1 MVTILLLLCAM
12 SVVWYVWERRQRKTH
27 AMPGGIHEDL
37 TLPHAEEWEL
47 YHNAFSLCSKKTRVC
62 LAELG
67 IPYKSHHIDLIETG
81 AYENISRHFLQVN
94 PAALVPVLVHNGHPI
109 YESHEQLTYA
119 AQHTSRL
126 AALVPENEEQRNVME
141 YWVHKSSLVGDD
153 PIANINETAGNAV
166 PGLTIPIFAAM
177 IEHIP
182 VSRIVEGL
190 LFHRLKKRALFFL
203 LLKFRGVRRLPQL
216 KPIVKLIRNSRAAM
230 HAHLDELEHAL
241 DRSGG
246 PWIVGEPFTLA
257 DVGMMVILERLREV
271 DWLEEFLGERR
282 PHVSRYWQALQARP
296 SYQAGVTAFI
306 HPTVTQGAEKIVTL
320 KQTEPAFR
328 DALVGALSLEKDS

>member
-1 MVTILLLLCAM
+1 MVTLLLLLGAIPI
-12 SVVWYVWERRQRKTH
+12 VWYVWERRQRKTR
-27 AMPGGIHEDL
+27 AMPGGIHEHI
-37 TLPHAEEWEL
+37 TLPYAEEWEL

-67 IPYKSHHIDLIETG
+67 LPYKSHHIDLIETG

-109 YESHEQLTYA
+109 YESHEQLSYA
-119 AQHTSRL
+119 AQHASRPV
-126 AALVPENEEQRNVME
+126 ALVPENEAQRNVME

-153 PIANINETAGNAV
+153 PLASIDETAGNAV

-203 LLKFRGVRRLPQL
+203 LLKFRGVRRLPRL
-216 KPIVKLIRNSRAAM
+216 KPIMKILRSSRAAM
-230 HAHLDELEHAL
+230 HTHLDELENAL
-241 DRSGG
+241 DQSGG
-246 PWIVGEPFTLA
+246 PWIVGEQFTLA

-271 DWLEEFLGERR
+271 DWLDEFLGERR
-282 PHVSRYWQALQARP
+282 PHVSRYWEALQARP
-296 SYQAGVTAFI
+296 SYQAGVSAFT
-306 HPTVTQGAEKIVTL
+306 HSTVTRGAEKIVAL
-320 KQTEPAFR
+320 KQTDPAFR
-328 DALVGALSLEKDS
+328 EALVGAL